1 MWRTFACPESNP
13 NCSDVSSI
21 SALLL
26 FFPGVILLAFL
37 LAFLLAWPL
46 RRLVPRRGF
55 VGATLAV
62 MAAVIYLYFS
72 SSSLAVSLLG
82 FVIGTIGLALSM
94 GTHDQKTNV
103 PTM

>member
-13 NCSDVSSI
+13 NCSDVSETST
-21 SALLL
+21 LLL
-26 FFPGVILLAFL
+26 FFPGVVLLAFL
-37 LAFLLAWPL
+37 FAWPL

-55 VGATLAV
+55 VGATVAV

-72 SSSLAVSLLG
+72 SSLPAVSLLG

-94 GTHDQKTNV
+94 GTRDQKTNV

>member
-1 MWRTFACPESNP
+1 MWRTFACPEGATK
-13 NCSDVSSI
+13 CEDVSAT

-26 FFPGVILLAFL
+26 FFPGVVLLAFL
-37 LAFLLAWPL
+37 FAWPL

-72 SSSLAVSLLG
+72 SSSLAGSLLG

-94 GTHDQKTNV
+94 GTRDQKTNV
-103 PTM
+103 PTT